1 MLLGRGRNEGTS
13 ILPLRATSAFFRLLD
28 FTMAGSTCFLLH
40 PGQEDDLPDSVYK
53 VIELVGT
60 SNDSWEKAAANA
72 VEQAAKS
79 LRDLRIAEVVK
90 LDMQLDEKGKV
101 EAYRAKLN
109 VSFKFEGS

>member
-1 MLLGRGRNEGTS
+1 M
-13 ILPLRATSAFFRLLD
+13 LD
-28 FTMAGSTCFLLH
+28 FLRH
-40 PGQEDDLPDSVYK
+40 PGQEDDTPDSVYK

-90 LDMQLDEKGKV
+90 LDMQLDDKGNV